1 MRIQRFNSDFGNST
15 NNFFVNSYYFEIPTN
30 IVEVSKNKAEN
41 FLVEKISNPKE
52 LLNKLIIS
60 TFIDYEEKFY
70 LVGDIAE
77 NNNLSNSHVYDMHDK
92 AESSIPYISFLSAV
106 AYYYSV
112 HAPDEDNLVVDIEY
126 MNMMLPIWILKRAP
140 KFKDAQNKMA
150 NRFLGEHSLKIL
162 TPGMEKE
169 IKINVLNSKCYIES
183 EISRTS
189 LKYKIVNTDEGS
201 VIKKRIESIQ
211 FDNANVVL
219 IDIGGGSIDA
229 VELNMGLKVPKSR
242 NSFQVIDIESFLGKL
257 EILRK
262 DKLLLYFRN
271 LRSLEQFIINNYNYH
286 TYIFENLNTGEVE
299 DLTSI
304 ITDFLA
310 EYAAVLVTKIL
321 NSFQTNST
329 KTLTFVYFGG
339 ESLLLEKFILKALEQ
354 HISKEAIERNHYF
367 LDDYLL
373 VEDNEIFS
381 PTPRTLNLNALEL
394 KSLELLAR
402 DKLKNN

>member
-92 AESSIPYISFLSAV
+92 AESSIPYISFLAAV

-373 VEDNEIFS
+373 VEDDEIFS